1 MNPNHPP
8 SLFQG
13 QHLHVAFLL
22 VALPLIYITQ
32 PTKGVWLG
40 ISVTLWYWIAITT
53 PVLHQAFVWISWRLQ
68 LQHRVF
74 TRHGSSESGL
84 RIYLILFFTLFVG
97 RFVTLFAL
105 CLANQNT
112 VSLPMELRLLLA
124 LPILC
129 LAGYTMYS
137 VKKFF
142 GFARAAGLDHFD
154 PDYRNRPLIQEGAF
168 RWTANAM
175 YVFAIQS
182 LWLFG
187 ILAASKLALVAA
199 AFQALYI
206 WVHYY
211 ATEKPD
217 MAFIYR
223 KQQ

>member
-1 MNPNHPP
+1 M
-8 SLFQG
+8 
-13 QHLHVAFLL
+13 V
-22 VALPLIYITQ
+22 VALPLIPITQ
-32 PTKGVWLG
+32 PTEGHWLG
-40 ISVTLWYWIAITT
+40 ISIALWYWIAIAT
-53 PVLHQAFVWISWRLQ
+53 PILHQTFVWVSWRLQ
-68 LQHRVF
+68 LQYQLLTHRG
-74 TRHGSSESGL
+74 TSEP
-84 RIYLILFFTLFVG
+84 RFQIYVVLFFTLFIG

-105 CLANQNT
+105 CRADQNT
-112 VSLPMELRLLLA
+112 LSLSAGLKLVLA

-142 GFARAAGLDHFD
+142 GFARAAGIDHFD
-154 PDYRNRPLIQEGAF
+154 PEYRNRPLVREGVF
-168 RWTANAM
+168 RWVSNAM

-187 ILAASKLALVAA
+187 ILAASKLALIAA
-199 AFQALYI
+199 TFQAIYI

-211 ATEKPD
+211 GTEKPD